1 MGSAFAATM
10 EGIDYCGR
18 VLDAPTWLLYDEAVV
33 YLSDTEGPVPPSAIE
48 RGVTTGE

>member
-1 MGSAFAATM
+1 MKINDRLGS
-10 EGIDYCGR
+10 I
-18 VLDAPTWLLYDEAVV
+18 LDASMWLLYDEAVV